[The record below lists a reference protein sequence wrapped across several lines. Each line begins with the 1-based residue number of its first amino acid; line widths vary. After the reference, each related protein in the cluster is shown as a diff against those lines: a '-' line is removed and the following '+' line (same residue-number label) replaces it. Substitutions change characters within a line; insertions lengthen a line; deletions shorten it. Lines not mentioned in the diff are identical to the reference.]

1 MYLKLDRLEKNI
13 GYTFINKD
21 LLAQSLTHSSYAYE
35 HQKDIKDNEILE
47 FLGDS
52 VLGFILC
59 DFLYKNF
66 QGLSE
71 GELSKLKSAA
81 ASTNTLSLFAKEIK
95 LDKKMMLGRGEKKSG
110 GRNKKTILA
119 GMFEALVAALY
130 LDGGI
135 NAAKG
140 LLEKQFLDF
149 FKKID
154 MDHFLINNYKSAL
167 QEHLQKENLPP
178 PTYKT
183 VRTKGPEH
191 NKRFTIEVFSNKQ
204 RLGKATGL
212 SKKEAEQKA
221 AQKAIKTLLN
231 RKFKSLTSDTFIIEK
246 KDD

>member
-1 MYLKLDRLEKNI
+1 MDLKLDRLEKKI

-35 HQKDIKDNEILE
+35 HQKEIKDNEILE

-81 ASTNTLSLFAKEIK
+81 ASTNTLSLFAREIK

>member
-1 MYLKLDRLEKNI
+1 MDQKINRLEKRIN
-13 GYTFINKD
+13 YKFKNKD
-21 LLAQSLTHSSYAYE
+21 LLIQSLTHSSHAYE
-35 HQKDIKDNEILE
+35 HKESIKDNEILE

-59 DFLYKNF
+59 DFLYNNF

-81 ASTNTLSLFAKEIK
+81 ASTNALSVFAKEIK
-95 LDKKMMLGRGEKKSG
+95 LDKKIMLGRGETKSG

-119 GMFEALVAALY
+119 GVFEALVAALY

-140 LLEKQFLDF
+140 LLEINFLNF
-149 FKKID
+149 FKKIN
-154 MDHFLINNYKSAL
+154 MDNFLINNYKSAL
-167 QEHLQKENLPP
+167 QEHLQKENLPT

-183 VRTKGPEH
+183 IKTKGPEH
-191 NKRFTIEVFSNKQ
+191 NKKFTVEVFSSKQ
-204 RLGKATGL
+204 SLGKATGL

-221 AQKAIKTLLN
+221 AQKAIKNLLK
-231 RKFKSLTSDTFIIEK
+231 RKFRSLTSDTFILEK
-246 KDD
+246 RND